1 MKDSS
6 VSENVFIGVAWPYAN
21 GPLHMGHIAGCY
33 LGADVFARYNR
44 MRGRRV
50 LMVSGSDSHG
60 TPITVRADQEGITPE
75 DVLNRFHPQFVETWN
90 KLGISFDLFTTTHTD
105 NHQAV
110 VQDIFL
116 DLLQKG
122 YIYEANMLLAYCLQC
137 TRFLPDRYVEGTCP
151 HCQNEKARGDQ
162 GDLCG
167 RTLDPQELVHP

>member
-1 MKDSS
+1 MKILRSELGLMKDSS

-90 KLGISFDLFTTTHTD
+90 KLGISFDLFTTTHTC
-105 NHQAV
+105 
-110 VQDIFL
+110 
-116 DLLQKG
+116 LL
-122 YIYEANMLLAYCLQC
+122 Y
-137 TRFLPDRYVEGTCP
+137 TSPSPRD
-151 HCQNEKARGDQ
+151 
-162 GDLCG
+162 
-167 RTLDPQELVHP
+167 